1 MDVLVIQSGVMHF
14 LWPRWGLSYGLEV
27 LKLLEEPQFSER
39 SVLVHATSIG
49 GYTFT
54 QILTHIARGQ
64 KEHAGLAQRVIG
76 HIYDSLVFG
85 TLEHMAIGEC
95 KCSVS
100 GYACVTDI
108 CQPLNISLCSGP
120 TGP

>member
-1 MDVLVIQSGVMHF
+1 MHF

-27 LKLLEEPQFSER
+27 LKLLEKPEFSER
-39 SVLVHATSIG
+39 AVLVHAASIG

-54 QILTHIARGQ
+54 QILTHIAEGR
-64 KEHAGLAQRVIG
+64 KKHAGLQQRVIG

-95 KCSVS
+95 KCSIS
-100 GYACVTDI
+100 GYVCVND
-108 CQPLNISLCSGP
+108 PF
-120 TGP
+120 